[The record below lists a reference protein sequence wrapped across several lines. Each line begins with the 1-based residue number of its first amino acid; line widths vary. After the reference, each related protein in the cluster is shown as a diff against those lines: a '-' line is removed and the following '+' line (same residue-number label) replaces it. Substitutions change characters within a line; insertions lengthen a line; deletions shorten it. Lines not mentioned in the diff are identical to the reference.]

1 MIGLQTRMLL
11 KHYLDQG
18 LSKAALA
25 RRLAI
30 SERTIRRWIANGEL
44 ERNLDEPPC
53 YTPRPPRPTKLAPY
67 KDLIRARLAAY
78 PELSAVRLFEEAQA
92 DGYTGGYSR
101 LRQFVH
107 EVRPRPAPA
116 PVVRFETPAG
126 HQGQVDF
133 ATFDFPFG
141 RRYALVVV
149 LGYSRLLWIGFF
161 ARQDMRTLFR
171 GLEEA
176 FGYFGGVPRE
186 LLFDQ
191 MKAVITADLRLLGGQ
206 LVANEELLRFA
217 AHWGFRPR
225 ACRAYRAQTKGKVER
240 PIRYVRENL
249 VYGRDFV
256 SDAHLADEAAR
267 WLEKA
272 NGRRHATTK
281 EVPRLR
287 FEREER
293 AALLPLAERPYR
305 SPLLPPLKE
314 VEPLGSRPCG
324 LDLAMPQVTVEKRP
338 LSVYAALSG
347 GAR

>member
-1 MIGLQTRMLL
+1 MLL
-11 KHYLDQG
+11 KHYLAQG
-18 LSKAALA
+18 LSKATLA
-25 RRLAI
+25 RRLGI
-30 SERTIRRWIANGEL
+30 TERTIRRWIANGEL
-44 ERNLDEPPC
+44 ERDLDEPPR
-53 YTPRPPRPTKLAPY
+53 YRPRPPRPTKLDPY
-67 KDLIRARLAAY
+67 KDLIRARLSLY

-101 LRQFVH
+101 LREFVG

-116 PVVRFETPAG
+116 PVVRFETPPG

-149 LGYSRLLWIGFF
+149 LGYSRLLWIGFSE
-161 ARQDMRTLFR
+161 RQDMRTLFR

-206 LVANEELLRFA
+206 LVVNEEALRFA

-249 VYGRDFV
+249 VYGRDFI

-281 EVPRLR
+281 EPPRLR
-287 FEREER
+287 FERQER
-293 AALLPLAERPYR
+293 AALLPLAECPYR
-305 SPLLPPLKE
+305 SLLLPPLKE
-314 VEPLGSRPCG
+314 GDVLAARPRSFDVAVLGP
-324 LDLAMPQVTVEKRP
+324 AVPQVAVEKRP
-338 LSVYAALSG
+338 LSVYAVLTG